1 MGSGSHGK
9 LLSREVT
16 QVCLGKIRECGI
28 MAGGLEGVSLTLCF
42 CPQLCVLTACGVA
55 GTSLGPCTNGTEP

>member
-1 MGSGSHGK
+1 MGSGRHGK
-9 LLSREVT
+9 VLSGEVT
-16 QVCLGKIRECGI
+16 QVFLGKICECVI